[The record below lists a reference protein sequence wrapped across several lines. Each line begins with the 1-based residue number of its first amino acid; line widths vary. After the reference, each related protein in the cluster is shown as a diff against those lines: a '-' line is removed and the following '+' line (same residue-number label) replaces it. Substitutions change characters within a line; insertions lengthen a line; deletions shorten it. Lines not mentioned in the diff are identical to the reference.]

1 MNYEVIFKEK
11 LSKMLFLEIDSKGF
25 LNSVAKDKDIALENK
40 DLYIPISSE
49 YITNNIG
56 EEIKIKNLPIYYF
69 VEGMLIALG
78 TDKNLRFSKD
88 YKNILEG
95 INDAEKCYKSL
106 VASKVKENK
115 LVDGYI
121 LLKGIIELKEEKEY
135 IDKLL
140 LVGNAI
146 REEEKDFNEV
156 FLKDIDLLLE
166 RNSNIEKLYFY
177 KALIHLDKNE
187 HDKAKVNINEYVN
200 KGGEATKEVNMI
212 MNNVE
217 NVTTYEEAIE
227 LLETSP
233 EKSIG
238 MLLSLVDNFD
248 SNPLLYYYLGVAYR
262 KLENYEKAIYYLR
275 ESLERESGILDVVV
289 ELGLNYACLNMFEEA
304 VAYFKKAFEA
314 SRDVEICT
322 NIVMCYLNLGDNENA
337 KKHLEIAK
345 KLNPEDEIVKQLV
358 TIMK

>member
-11 LSKMLFLEIDSKGF
+11 LSKMLFLEIEVKGF
-25 LNSVAKDKDIALENK
+25 LNSVAKDKDIVLENK

-69 VEGMLIALG
+69 IEGMLISLG
-78 TDKNLRFSKD
+78 TDKNLRFCND
-88 YKNILEG
+88 YKKILSAINEG
-95 INDAEKCYKSL
+95 ETCAKSL
-106 VASKVKENK
+106 VASKVKDNN
-115 LVDGYI
+115 LIDAYI
-121 LLKGIIELKEEKEY
+121 LLKGIIELNEEKEY
-135 IDKLL
+135 IEKLL
-140 LVGNAI
+140 LVGNAL
-146 REEEKDFNEV
+146 RENDKSFNEV
-156 FLKDIDLLLE
+156 FLKDLDYLLE
-166 RNSNIEKLYFY
+166 TNKNIANIYFY
-177 KALIHLDKNE
+177 KALIELDKNE
-187 HDKAKVNINEYVN
+187 HDRAKININEYIN
-200 KGGEATKEVNMI
+200 NGGEVTKEVDAI

-217 NVTTYEEAIE
+217 NITTYEEAIE

-233 EKSIG
+233 EKSVG
-238 MLLSLVDNFD
+238 MLLSLVDKFD

-275 ESLERESGILDVVV
+275 ESIERESGILEVVV

-304 VAYFKKAFEA
+304 ITYFKKAFEA
-314 SRDVEICT
+314 SKDVEVCT

-345 KLNPEDEIVKQLV
+345 KLNPDDEIVKQLV
-358 TIMK
+358 NIMK